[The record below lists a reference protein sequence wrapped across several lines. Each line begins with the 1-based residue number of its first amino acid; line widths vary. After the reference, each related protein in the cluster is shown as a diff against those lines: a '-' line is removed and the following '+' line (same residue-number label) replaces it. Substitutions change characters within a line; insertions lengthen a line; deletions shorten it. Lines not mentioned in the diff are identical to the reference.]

1 MSDAPQHLAPMSQEN
16 TSAPRA
22 SIMGSMVPW
31 AFGVIK
37 DHMGTQDLA
46 AVIGSHPQPFQ
57 RAGDIGLNG
66 FEQVVGKDIQQMA
79 YAQIGIQ

>member
-1 MSDAPQHLAPMSQEN
+1 MSQEKHFR
-16 TSAPRA
+16 TQSLYY
-22 SIMGSMVPW
+22 GLHGPW